1 MATLAEEVAIV
12 MTTIECFDVEC
23 DNANYTDIDT
33 VWEIFDDIRA
43 RLRPHLSVE
52 QRACIHAE
60 KEKTRRELLG
70 E

>member
-1 MATLAEEVAIV
+1 MNTLVEDVAIV

-23 DNANYTDIDT
+23 SHANYTDIDT

-43 RLRPHLSVE
+43 RLRPHLSVD
-52 QRACIHAE
+52 QWACIHAE